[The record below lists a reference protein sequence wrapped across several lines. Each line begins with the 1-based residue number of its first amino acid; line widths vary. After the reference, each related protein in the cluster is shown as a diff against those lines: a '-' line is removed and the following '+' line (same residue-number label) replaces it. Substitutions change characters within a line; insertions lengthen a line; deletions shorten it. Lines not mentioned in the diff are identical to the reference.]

1 MGPKFLLCLSFVH
14 PNGFK
19 QTNFANQNVEA
30 LDLAAHKIRDLSA
43 FKDCTWKI
51 QHRFDII
58 LLASGKLF

>member
-1 MGPKFLLCLSFVH
+1 MH